1 MYSAAVRKSLYQC
14 PVSHTCF
21 IILTQRN
28 YRNVSLKDDTYE
40 TLKQMGDLTESF
52 DDVVK
57 RLIIKAASAQ
67 QPLSGKSGSITA
79 APLQPGGNNG

>member
-1 MYSAAVRKSLYQC
+1 M
-14 PVSHTCF
+14 CF

-40 TLKQMGDLTESF
+40 VLKQMGDLTESF

-57 RLIIKAASAQ
+57 RLITKAASA
-67 QPLSGKSGSITA
+67 PSTLERTEAK
-79 APLQPGGNNG
+79 